1 MIFLYWCNW
10 PLFIIATL
18 SIIFGSNVDSIYVKG
33 NEYYLQG
40 DFNDAID
47 NYEKILSLNN
57 EHQDLYFNL
66 GNAYFRNK
74 EVGNAIW
81 SYEKAKLFSPR
92 DKDINFNLNYLQ
104 KIRTFF
110 LYHIPHPLLGNP
122 M

>member
-1 MIFLYWCNW
+1 MKIFI
-10 PLFIIATL
+10 LFIIATL
-18 SIIFGSNVDSIYVKG
+18 STTFGSNVDSIYVKG

-40 DFNDAID
+40 EFNDAIK
-47 NYEKILSLNN
+47 NYEKILSLNR

-92 DKDINFNLNYLQ
+92 DKDINFNLNFLNGQ
-104 KIRTFF
+104 IQDKILNPINYF
-110 LYHIPHPLLGNP
+110 L
-122 M
+122 